1 MIKKIFAAFAVFIMV
16 LSLCACKAEKSPAST
31 ADTSLETTQNTET
44 PTDTTAQQEENAPE
58 KMENRWLTYEEYK
71 ALTPEQQQAYY
82 ESFATPEEY
91 MIWFKAVTRAENT
104 DTDVVVDDNEAQVTQ
119 PTKTED
125 EEQPEKKQ
133 PVWLTYEEYM
143 ALSPE
148 KQQAYYESFPTPQ
161 DYMEWYNAVA
171 KEHKQ
176 DQDDDDTNKV
186 APPDN
191 DDQPTQPTQT
201 QKNPEQPTTEDVIEQ
216 PTEATKESGYK
227 AGGVEGFASQGEV
240 DF

>member
-16 LSLCACKAEKSPAST
+16 VGLCACKEEKSPAST
-31 ADTSLETTQNTET
+31 ADTSLETTQNTEA

-91 MIWFKAVTRAENT
+91 MIWFKAVTRDEST
-104 DTDVVVDDNEAQVTQ
+104 DNDVVVDDNEAQVTQ

-176 DQDDDDTNKV
+176 DQEDDTKV
-186 APPDN
+186 DPPDSN
-191 DDQPTQPTQT
+191 VQPTQPTET
-201 QKNPEQPTTEDVIEQ
+201 GKKPEQPTTEDVTEP
-216 PTEATKESGYK
+216 PTEEST
-227 AGGVEGFASQGEV
+227 
-240 DF
+240 DFDHLVGSGSIVTDRPPRA